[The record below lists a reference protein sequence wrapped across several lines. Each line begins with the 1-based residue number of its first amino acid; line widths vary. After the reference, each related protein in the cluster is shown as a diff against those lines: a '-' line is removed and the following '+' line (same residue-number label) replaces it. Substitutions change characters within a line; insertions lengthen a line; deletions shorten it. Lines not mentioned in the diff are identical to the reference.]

1 MVIAG
6 RRQDRRDEIVAARPG
21 LEAVQLDR
29 DGPAALSRSAEAARK
44 HFPELSVLMAN
55 AGSSRTED
63 MAADGWSA
71 ADAEAVV
78 STNVLGA
85 LRVTAAVLG
94 VLKRHRD
101 GMLTVTTSDLA
112 FMSRADVP
120 SSCASKAFLHPWLQ
134 PMRRPLRRVPP
145 EVLELSPSSVA
156 TEPTGPMPARQ
167 LTTVS
172 SSGTTLRTWRWVQ
185 VLAARTRFPR

>member
-21 LEAVQLDR
+21 LEAGQLDR
-29 DGPAALSRSAEAARK
+29 DGPASLSRSAEAARK
-44 HFPELSVLMAN
+44 HLPELSVLLAN

-63 MAADGWSA
+63 MAADGWST

-101 GMLTVTTSDLA
+101 GMLIVTTSDLA
-112 FMSRADVP
+112 FVPRADVP
-120 SSCASKAFLHPWLQ
+120 SSCASKAFLHSWLQ
-134 PMRRPLRRVPP
+134 PVRRPLRRVPP

-156 TEPTGPMPARQ
+156 TEPTGPMLARQ
-167 LTTVS
+167 LTMI
-172 SSGTTLRTWRWVQ
+172 SSGATTLRMWRWVQ